1 MTTLNYVERKDVGDS
16 TILRTEGYIPAVFY
30 GKKQASTS
38 VAILRSEFSKVW
50 KAVGESGV
58 VSLVGSKG
66 TVDALI
72 QDVDID
78 PVTEIPRHADFYVFE
93 KGKKIEVSIPLT
105 FVGVSPAVKDLS
117 GNLIKVMHEIT
128 IEASPENLP
137 HEIEVDIS
145 ALVDFDAQILA
156 KDLALP
162 KGVTLAGDS
171 EEVVASVA
179 APKAEEVEEPAVAPD
194 LSAIEVAKK
203 GKKDEEGAEAPAAE

>member
-1 MTTLNYVERKDVGDS
+1 MTTLNYIERKNVGNS
-16 TILRTEGYIPAVFY
+16 ENLRKEGVIPAVFY
-30 GKKQASTS
+30 GKKQASQPIA
-38 VAILRSEFSKVW
+38 VQRSEFLKVW

-58 VSLVGSKG
+58 VSLVGPHG

-72 QDVDID
+72 QEVNTD

-93 KGKKIEVSIPLT
+93 KGKKIEVNIPLV

-117 GNLIKVMHEIT
+117 GNLVKVMYELA

-145 ALVDFDAQILA
+145 TLVDFDSQILA
-156 KDLALP
+156 KDVVLP
-162 KGVTLAGDS
+162 KGVSLASDE

-179 APKAEEVEEPAVAPD
+179 APRGDEPEEPTVAPD
-194 LSAIEVAKK
+194 LSSIEVVKK
-203 GKKDEEGAEAPAAE
+203 GKKDDESEGSTAE

>member
-1 MTTLNYVERKDVGDS
+1 MTTLNYIERKNVGNS
-16 TILRTEGYIPAVFY
+16 ENLRKEGVIPAVFY
-30 GKKQASTS
+30 GKKQASQPIA
-38 VAILRSEFSKVW
+38 VQRSEFLKVW

-58 VSLVGSKG
+58 VSLVGPHG

-72 QDVDID
+72 HEVNVD

-93 KGKKIEVSIPLT
+93 KGKKIEVNIPLV

-117 GNLIKVMHEIT
+117 GNLVKVMYELA

-145 ALVDFDAQILA
+145 TLVDFDSQILA
-156 KDLALP
+156 RDVVLP
-162 KGVTLAGDS
+162 KGVSLASDE

-179 APKAEEVEEPAVAPD
+179 APRGDEPEEPTVAPD
-194 LSAIEVAKK
+194 LSSIEVVKK
-203 GKKDEEGAEAPAAE
+203 GKKEDEDAPATAE

>member
-1 MTTLNYVERKDVGDS
+1 MITLNYVERKDVGDS
-16 TILRTEGYIPAVFY
+16 TILRTGGYIPAVFY

-38 VAILRSEFSKVW
+38 VAILRSEFLKVW

-58 VSLVGSKG
+58 VSLVGPAG
-66 TVDALI
+66 TVDVLI
-72 QDVDID
+72 QEVDSD

-93 KGKKIEVSIPLT
+93 KGKKIEVSIPLA

-117 GNLIKVMHEIT
+117 GNLVKVMYEIT

-145 ALVDFDAQILA
+145 SLVDFDAQILA
-156 KDLALP
+156 KDLVLP
-162 KGVTLAGDS
+162 KGVTIPGDS

-179 APKAEEVEEPAVAPD
+179 APKAEEVEEPTVAPD
-194 LSAIEVAKK
+194 LSTIEVTKK